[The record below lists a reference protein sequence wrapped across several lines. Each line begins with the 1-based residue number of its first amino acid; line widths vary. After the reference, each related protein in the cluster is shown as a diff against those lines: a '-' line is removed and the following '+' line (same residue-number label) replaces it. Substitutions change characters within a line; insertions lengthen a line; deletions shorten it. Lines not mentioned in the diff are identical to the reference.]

1 VSGVVAEADAS
12 EGNGMLAN
20 EVRNQ
25 MLRQQLGSGDL
36 KRIVGLNGWV
46 DREHTQYSDENKE
59 AMALLLLLCER

>member
-36 KRIVGLNGWV
+36 KKIIGLTDWV
-46 DREHTQYSDENKE
+46 NREHTQYSDENKE